1 MKCHTLNQYCI
12 IIILLNHHYCIVSSL
27 LHCILNIIDIIRM
40 THHRN
45 FALLGMFFILGEN
58 DFWAASYRQVT
69 HLLSVSYWSVGWVKV
84 YGIVLF
90 YVSKPFLMYILI
102 LLVSNRVFFFSLISY
117 VVYHSILMRGGERR
131 CLLSLSIVDYG
142 IGWGESALFAFR
154 RSRLSG

>member
-12 IIILLNHHYCIVSSL
+12 IIILLNHHYCSVSSL

-90 YVSKPFLMYILI
+90 YESKPFLMYILI
-102 LLVSNRVFFFSLISY
+102 LLVSNRVFFYFLLVFVFCEFVS
-117 VVYHSILMRGGERR
+117 HSCHQMLYPTTATKCCIPLR
-131 CLLSLSIVDYG
+131 CY
-142 IGWGESALFAFR
+142 
-154 RSRLSG
+154 